1 MEIKEI
7 IKKIR
12 RNRLLLGISCFL
24 GLLAGFV
31 FFTLPPTYT
40 ASGSLYVSR
49 KAENSE
55 AFFTYE
61 GYYSQQSAITYTNS
75 VVALAES
82 TDVKEQILK
91 SLEIPINTP
100 SLRKLNKSVIVKKTG
115 PQIININVKDKD
127 FDKSQKIWEELSKSI
142 IETSK
147 NINEDGNDNLSV
159 VKVSDKPLIRENY
172 KPPLIIGLAGLL
184 LGFSIGLLI
193 ISLKE
198 YFRD

>member
-1 MEIKEI
+1 MEIREI

-12 RNRLLLGISCFL
+12 KNRVLLAISSFL

-31 FFTLPPTYT
+31 FFILPPTYT
-40 ASGSLYVSR
+40 ASGSLYVTR
-49 KAENSE
+49 KAEDSGT
-55 AFFTYE
+55 FFTYE

-82 TDVKEQILK
+82 SDVKKQVLE
-91 SLEIPINTP
+91 SLEMPLDTTN
-100 SLRKLNKSVIVKKTG
+100 LRKLNNSIIIKKTG
-115 PQIININVKDKD
+115 SQVININVKNKD
-127 FDKSQKIWEELSKSI
+127 SNKAQKLWEELSKSI

-147 NINEDGNDNLSV
+147 NINEESNDNLSV
-159 VKVSDKPLIRENY
+159 VKVSDKPLIRESY
-172 KPPLIIGLAGLL
+172 KPLFLLGMGGLL

>member
-7 IKKIR
+7 MKKIR
-12 RNRLLLGISCFL
+12 KNKVLLGLSCFL
-24 GLLAGFV
+24 GLLAGFI
-31 FFTLPPTYT
+31 FFILPPIYT
-40 ASGSLYVSR
+40 ASGSLYVTR
-49 KAENSE
+49 KAEDSGS
-55 AFFTYE
+55 FFTYE

-82 TDVKEQILK
+82 TDVKEQVLK
-91 SLEIPINTP
+91 SLEISINTP
-100 SLRKLNKSVIVKKTG
+100 NLRKLNKSIIIKKTG
-115 PQIININVKDKD
+115 PQIININVKNKD

-147 NINEDGNDNLSV
+147 NINDNSNDNLSV
-159 VKVSDKPLIRENY
+159 VKVSDKPLIRVNY
-172 KPPLIIGLAGLL
+172 KPPFIIGFASLL

>member
-7 IKKIR
+7 MKKIR
-12 RNRLLLGISCFL
+12 KNKVLLGLSCFL
-24 GLLAGFV
+24 GLLAGFI
-31 FFTLPPTYT
+31 FFILPPIYT
-40 ASGSLYVSR
+40 ASGSLYVTR
-49 KAENSE
+49 KAEDSGS
-55 AFFTYE
+55 FFTYE

-82 TDVKEQILK
+82 SDVKEQVLK
-91 SLEIPINTP
+91 SMGMPLDTIN
-100 SLRKLNKSVIVKKTG
+100 LRKLNNSIIVKKTG
-115 PQIININVKDKD
+115 PQIINIDVRNKNS
-127 FDKSQKIWEELSKSI
+127 DKSKRIWEELSKSI

-147 NINEDGNDNLSV
+147 NINENSNDNLSV

-172 KPPLIIGLAGLL
+172 KPPLIIGLSGLL
-184 LGFSIGLLI
+184 LGFSIGLLV